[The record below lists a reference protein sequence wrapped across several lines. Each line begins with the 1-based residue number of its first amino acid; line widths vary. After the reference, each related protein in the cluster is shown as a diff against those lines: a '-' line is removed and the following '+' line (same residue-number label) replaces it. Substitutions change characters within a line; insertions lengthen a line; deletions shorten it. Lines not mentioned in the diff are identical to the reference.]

1 MLFYKKEK
9 ITNFLKEEPRG
20 KFLPGRME
28 ESCRKRRASRTGGET
43 FPRINCLPRGTAA
56 ENFTLQGEILF
67 ESGMVECKVIRLI
80 QKTPKG
86 FPRGGSCP
94 RGGLMRAKLP
104 QPPIYEQYPQGRPHP
119 ALRATFPRGGR
130 LFFY

>member
-1 MLFYKKEK
+1 M
-9 ITNFLKEEPRG
+9 
-20 KFLPGRME
+20 
-28 ESCRKRRASRTGGET
+28 
-43 FPRINCLPRGTAA
+43 
-56 ENFTLQGEILF
+56 QGEILF
-67 ESGMVECKVIRLI
+67 ESVMVECKAIRLI

-94 RGGLMRAKLP
+94 RRSGLMRAKLP